1 MESGGVINFT
11 SLIGLD
17 DVTYIPDPSLRNL
30 KATLKKSDNNMLQDS
45 QKVSDSTPSYKIVD
59 QESQE
64 ISSAGIRQSI
74 RNPNAKDLG
83 KPSPLN

>member
-1 MESGGVINFT
+1 
-11 SLIGLD
+11 
-17 DVTYIPDPSLRNL
+17 
-30 KATLKKSDNNMLQDS
+30 MLQHS
-45 QKVSDSTPSYKIVD
+45 QENQKVSDSTPSYKIVD

-74 RNPNAKDLG
+74 RNPNVKNNMS